1 MSDAITTAADK
12 HPHAGGEPAYAACLV
27 NDDGFEVELQ
37 AHHR

>member
-1 MSDAITTAADK
+1 MSDAITTAAAE
-12 HPHAGGEPAYAACLV
+12 HSHAGGEYIHAACLV

>member
-1 MSDAITTAADK
+1 MSDAITTAAAE
-12 HPHAGGEPAYAACLV
+12 HPYAGGEYTYAACLV